1 MADQKIAVVTDSTA
15 YIPQEA
21 LGGLDIPVIPLWLIW
36 GDDRFRDGVDID
48 PATFYRRLRERDTVP
63 TTSQPSVGEFID
75 FYRRVAEERQTDTI
89 VGAYISAKISGTVA
103 SAEAAA
109 AQVPELH
116 ITVIDSL
123 STSMGLGFVALAAA
137 RAAAAGGSVEE
148 VIDVANSVRDRLT
161 VLFAVDTLEY
171 LHKGGRIGG
180 AKRFLGTMLNIKPL
194 LHLDDGCVEP
204 LCQVRTKHRA
214 IAEMLDRAEESLD
227 GKPMAEV
234 AVIDVDNREES
245 DMVAEEVKK
254 RFNVSTV
261 YQTSVSPVIGTHAG
275 PGTVGMVLYCKP
287 QATSPKQQ
295 ALGSKP

>member
-1 MADQKIAVVTDSTA
+1 MTDQRVAVVTDSTA
-15 YIPQEA
+15 YIPDEA
-21 LGGLDIPVIPLWLIW
+21 LGGLDIPVIPLWLVW
-36 GDDRFRDGVDID
+36 GDDRYRDGVDID
-48 PATFYRRLRERDTVP
+48 PGTFYRRLRERATIP

-75 FYRRVAEERQTDTI
+75 FYRRVAEEMQTDTI

-109 AQVPELH
+109 AQLPELN

-148 VIDVANSVRDRLT
+148 VVAAADSVRERLT

-180 AKRFLGTMLNIKPL
+180 ARRFLGTMLDIKPL
-194 LHLDDGCVEP
+194 LHLSDGCVEP
-204 LCQVRTKHRA
+204 LCQVRSKRRA
-214 IAEMLDRAEESLD
+214 IAEMLDTAEESLR
-227 GKPMAEV
+227 GRPMAEV

-245 DMVAEEVKK
+245 DLVAEKVKK
-254 RFNVSTV
+254 RFDISTV

-287 QATSPKQQ
+287 
-295 ALGSKP
+295 